1 MLLEVTESNLDSVTT
16 RGGLV
21 LLDFWNPWCG
31 PCNMLNPV
39 IKQLAEK
46 NSDVTIGK
54 LNTIEHTSVARRFG
68 VDAIPTILFFKDG
81 NLVKRTLGYHNEN
94 VLQKM
99 INELK

>member
-1 MLLEVTESNLDSVTT
+1 MLLEVTESSFDSVAT
-16 RGGLV
+16 RDGLV
-21 LLDFWNPWCG
+21 IVDFWSPWCS

-46 NSDVTIGK
+46 NNDITIGK
-54 LNTIEHTSVARRFG
+54 LNTIENGGAARRFG
-68 VDAIPTILFFKDG
+68 IDAIPTILFFKDG
-81 NLVKRTLGYHNEN
+81 NLVKKILGYHSEN

>member
-1 MLLEVTESNLDSVTT
+1 MLLEVTEGNLDSVTT

-21 LLDFWNPWCG
+21 LVDFWNPWCG

-46 NSDVTIGK
+46 NGDITIGK
-54 LNTIEHTSVARRFG
+54 LNTIEHTGVARRFG

-81 NLVKRTLGYHNEN
+81 NLVKRILGYHNEN

>member
-21 LLDFWNPWCG
+21 IVDFWSPWCS

-46 NSDVTIGK
+46 NGDITIGK
-54 LNTIEHTSVARRFG
+54 LNTIENTGVARRFG
-68 VDAIPTILFFKDG
+68 IDAIPTILFFKDG
-81 NLVKRTLGYHNEN
+81 NLVKKILGYHNEN